1 MSNELEAQI
10 TEEAEELDAEL
21 TRAYRKA
28 RGLQHL
34 PEPRRTLE
42 EEREAEERRQR
53 RIVEL
58 RALTP
63 ATRRLQR
70 EREERVRAE
79 REATEAV
86 RGTVAALALGKRVS
100 RDGAWGTREAEA
112 LAREVAGAFGVPAER
127 TGGLRAFCEAI
138 VGALAEGD
146 RRRAEE
152 LAAELGRALAERG
165 WTPSA
170 PEADLDP
177 RKLVEAIPRRGF

>member
-1 MSNELEAQI
+1 MSDELEAQI

-42 EEREAEERRQR
+42 EEREAEELRRR
-53 RIVEL
+53 RIAEL

-63 ATRRLQR
+63 TARRLQR

-79 REATEAV
+79 REAVEAV
-86 RGTVAALALGKRVS
+86 RGTVAALGLGKRIS
-100 RDGAWGTREAEA
+100 RDDRWGTREVEV
-112 LAREVAGAFGVPAER
+112 LARELAGTFGLPEEG

-146 RRRAEE
+146 RRRAEG